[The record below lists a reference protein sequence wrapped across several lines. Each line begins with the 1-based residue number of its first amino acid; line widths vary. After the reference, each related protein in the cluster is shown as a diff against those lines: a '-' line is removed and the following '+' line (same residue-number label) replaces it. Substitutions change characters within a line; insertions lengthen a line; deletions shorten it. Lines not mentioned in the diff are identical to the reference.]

1 MVTDAA
7 FSRCHVNCTFGLESA
22 AGGVCELITTVI
34 VHCLALGREGGIF
47 KLERASLERFPAV
60 PHSGQAAPVPSYCK
74 RLSHFSVCLL

>member
-1 MVTDAA
+1 MSGDVTRSSDVM
-7 FSRCHVNCTFGLESA
+7 SRCTFGLESA

-60 PHSGQAAPVPSYCK
+60 PHLAVARARAFV
-74 RLSHFSVCLL
+74 L